1 MRLSTTLNK
10 YAWFVNILMT
20 QVTLLNTSH
29 TINLKGNL
37 DHKNTNVQK
46 YDKLRSLV
54 SRCAVRDHVQSHQN
68 TSQAPDI
75 LVAL

>member
-1 MRLSTTLNK
+1 MDR
-10 YAWFVNILMT
+10 
-20 QVTLLNTSH
+20 
-29 TINLKGNL
+29 
-37 DHKNTNVQK
+37 KNPNVQE

-75 LVAL
+75 LVDL